1 MKLIIK
7 LSDLANSHEEEPFRL
22 LSHETC
28 SVADFHG
35 SPESI
40 GFVFSHAFSQGI
52 RWSSSIRQ
60 KYGHWRRFVGKLP
73 AKKLLTFPWTFQ
85 GSKAKLSKLSAP
97 LTLIKFCAYPLLL
110 LSRRFSSS
118 TYSLYWRTFYGDQ
131 SHISCRNDAN
141 LMTLSNLHKS
151 ITAFHCDT
159 FSPFAASLQKPRGLN
174 TPRLWPWI
182 SGTPNDKLDISK
194 SPLNSLNS
202 EVFDSVNQ
210 SSISYNLLYYNK
222 EWN

>member
-151 ITAFHCDT
+151 ITAFPVITLFLRWYKMTLMHGVWKSQKKSHSTLRAKPAT
-159 FSPFAASLQKPRGLN
+159 FTF
-174 TPRLWPWI
+174 WV
-182 SGTPNDKLDISK
+182 DKS
-194 SPLNSLNS
+194 
-202 EVFDSVNQ
+202 
-210 SSISYNLLYYNK
+210 
-222 EWN
+222 